1 MFFTFT
7 LDRDDQVIELIEV
20 LDEAYSLPDSLENLR
35 DRLEKAREAIFE
47 ATIKRLEDGDN
58 IGGP

>member
-47 ATIKRLEDGDN
+47 ATIKRLEDDS
-58 IGGP
+58 